1 MGKSSCQELGG
12 SWLFRSRFTLSCAF
26 VLALVS
32 PRIFNCRSQNV
43 FAVGLRRDATILFRL
58 YFHISWTTTKFL
70 KKYIKGSFALQN
82 ILFCVCVIFV
92 KLCRAVILRPVLD
105 IGHILRAYAD
115 LPLACV
121 WRSNFGYL
129 VLIWTTL
136 WQPWYI
142 SGHGILRLWNPVNTN
157 KSALLNIG
165 HRFASPKNMGNALP
179 RQGPNGH
186 SKFQSFGM
194 YAYLGHLQ
202 YVGNSIDRS
211 LDVRSSQQHIATLLA
226 PTEMPPSCVSV
237 ITTMRLPSNTALP
250 YRQGCWLK
258 LGAIKS
264 PFEGPQFKWPVLGRG
279 QACQLQL
286 GWSEIAF

>member
-1 MGKSSCQELGG
+1 MVHKWTRHSKTMKPRKYQQICTSQHRTPICQSQKYGE
-12 SWLFRSRFTLSCAF
+12 RS
-26 VLALVS
+26 
-32 PRIFNCRSQNV
+32 
-43 FAVGLRRDATILFRL
+43 
-58 YFHISWTTTKFL
+58 
-70 KKYIKGSFALQN
+70 
-82 ILFCVCVIFV
+82 
-92 KLCRAVILRPVLD
+92 
-105 IGHILRAYAD
+105 
-115 LPLACV
+115 
-121 WRSNFGYL
+121 
-129 VLIWTTL
+129 
-136 WQPWYI
+136 
-142 SGHGILRLWNPVNTN
+142 
-157 KSALLNIG
+157 
-165 HRFASPKNMGNALP
+165 P

-202 YVGNSIDRS
+202 YVGNGIDRS
-211 LDVRSSQQHIATLLA
+211 LDVRSSQTVHSNLVG

-258 LGAIKS
+258 LGAIQS